1 MYQVE
6 VEEGLVGLEWGEEFD
21 SKLGEDCGFLG
32 TERGSAVWFIDT
44 LSTGLIFGADALDG
58 LPML

>member
-1 MYQVE
+1 MIAE
-6 VEEGLVGLEWGEEFD
+6 V
-21 SKLGEDCGFLG
+21 LGEDCGFLG
-32 TERGSAVWFIDT
+32 TERGSAAWFIDT